1 MTVIVG
7 RYGPYC
13 YSLGGINGNPSSHP
27 YLRHG
32 VCTYPQS
39 SFQTRVIDGVTISRK
54 FCVAQGIFLLYAS
67 TTGCHRILP
76 SVEAP
81 EIDLPNLSVWPSEC
95 VDSVHILFVFR
106 FYSLRSSLILTIRSR
121 FNVLI
126 WCIVFAPSLYAS
138 RCSNSLLSYTYSPLL
153 RASRTLLIS
162 SWGTGVSETRPEWL
176 FTSYPAREV

>member
-1 MTVIVG
+1 MG
-7 RYGPYC
+7 SL
-13 YSLGGINGNPSSHP
+13 SLGNSVWPREYSFYTLQRQVATGYFLPWK
-27 YLRHG
+27 
-32 VCTYPQS
+32 PQRS
-39 SFQTRVIDGVTISRK
+39 TFQI
-54 FCVAQGIFLLYAS
+54 
-67 TTGCHRILP
+67 
-76 SVEAP
+76 
-81 EIDLPNLSVWPSEC
+81 LSVWPSEC

-106 FYSLRSSLILTIRSR
+106 FYSLRYSLILAVRSL

-162 SWGTGVSETRPEWL
+162 SWGPGVSETRPEWL